1 MRTLTKITAE
11 NERVL
16 NRLLKNKKRE
26 NYILLYYSTWDEWCS
41 RIVARAEEWVKDEG
55 DEQLYLV
62 SSWDAPHAF
71 AAFAITN
78 APAVCVVKKGRI
90 SVHVEYPRVYD
101 FFSSQKEREL
111 AQSKGSRRKQRGDR

>member
-16 NRLLKNKKRE
+16 NKLLKNKKKE
-26 NYILLYYSTWDEWCS
+26 DYILLYHSLWDDWSCK
-41 RIVARAEEWVKDEG
+41 IVARAEEWVKDEG
-55 DEQLYLV
+55 NEQLYLV

-71 AAFAITN
+71 AAFAITST
-78 APAVCVVKKGRI
+78 PTICIVRKGRI

-111 AQSKGSRRKQRGDR
+111 AQSKGSPRKQRRAR